1 MQPLALWAL
10 TCGVIVTM
18 GVSVTLVLTRRA
30 IRPHPLGANRWQSH
44 ASIPLGAAGLVLGVI
59 SRNPGQSAATHDVIV
74 ATAGALV
81 LGALACAA
89 AGGITAMR
97 YQRAAR

>member
-10 TCGVIVTM
+10 ACGIIM
-18 GVSVTLVLTRRA
+18 IIGVSAALVLTRRA
-30 IRPHPLGANRWQSH
+30 VRPHPLGAHRWQRH
-44 ASIPLGAAGLVLGVI
+44 GSIPLGVAGLVLGVI
-59 SRNPGQSAATHDVIV
+59 SRTAGQSAVTHDVIV
-74 ATAGALV
+74 ATGGALV

-89 AGGITAMR
+89 AGGVTAMR